1 MGRGTEQSSGLRVF
15 RYRVVFVPLIKTEA
29 EVALPY
35 LDVQCH
41 FAGGVDCATAGD
53 VWGVG
58 SHKGCSLI
66 KTPA

>member
-15 RYRVVFVPLIKTEA
+15 RYQVVFVPLIKTEA
-29 EVALPY
+29 EVALPC

-41 FAGGVDCATAGD
+41 FAGGVDCAAAGD
-53 VWGVG
+53 VRCVG